1 MTSKNTFVS
10 FAEVLFRLQSSRDV
24 VFHLID
30 WTSRMTGPKDVAVVM
45 PGTTG
50 PKRHFLDRDGSLQTI
65 SLDHYEMP
73 CGVRGEPL
81 VSSPQGIHVGLDLG
95 RRRWGVI
102 EIRGSER
109 NLTEEQLETLRIT
122 GRLGALALRNAHVFA
137 RLKHRVKGVTS
148 LYRVGR
154 TISSSLD
161 LGHLLELILSALR
174 DVVPYH
180 AAGIYLL
187 EETKPRLK
195 AVALR
200 GYRPEMEAA
209 AMAKLGQG
217 LIGWAADNG
226 EDLLVGDVLQDKHYI
241 NARNETQSEMVA
253 LLRRGQRIVGAFN
266 VESDLLRAYTRSDLM
281 LLKAFASQA
290 AVAVD
295 NATLYEDALEK
306 RRLEDEL
313 SLAWS
318 IQKRL
323 LPSTAPHIDGWEI
336 AGLNVPAARVG
347 GDYYDFIDVSDGV
360 TGISIADVSGKG
372 VPAALVMATFRAS
385 LLAEILNEYS
395 IETILHK
402 VNELLVRSTEP
413 PVFVT
418 AVYGTLETRKGM
430 FTYCNAGHLP
440 PLLIPAQGEPRELQ
454 GSDLLLGCFSTAAY
468 HQRIVDLSRGDVLI
482 LYTDGISEAMGM
494 QGEEFGTE
502 RLAEIAAMHKDRP
515 AVEIRDR
522 LYAEAVEFAADPA
535 VLDDMTAV
543 VIKRL

>member
-1 MTSKNTFVS
+1 M
-10 FAEVLFRLQSSRDV
+10 L
-24 VFHLID
+24 
-30 WTSRMTGPKDVAVVM
+30 
-45 PGTTG
+45 
-50 PKRHFLDRDGSLQTI
+50 
-65 SLDHYEMP
+65 
-73 CGVRGEPL
+73 
-81 VSSPQGIHVGLDLG
+81 
-95 RRRWGVI
+95 GVI
-102 EIRGSER
+102 
-109 NLTEEQLETLRIT
+109 
-122 GRLGALALRNAHVFA
+122 GRLGAEALRNAHVFA
-137 RLKHRVKGVTS
+137 RLKQRVKGVTS

-187 EETKPRLK
+187 EETKLRLK

-209 AMAKLGQG
+209 AMAKLGDG
-217 LIGWAADNG
+217 LIGWAANEG
-226 EDLLVGDVLQDKHYI
+226 EDLLVGDVSQDEHYI
-241 NARNETQSEMVA
+241 NARDQTRSEMVA

-266 VESDLLRAYTRSDLM
+266 VESDLLHAYTRSDLM

-306 RRLEDEL
+306 RRLDDEL
-313 SLAWS
+313 SLARS

-323 LPSTAPHIDGWEI
+323 LPSTAPHVDGWEI

-440 PLLIPAQGEPRELQ
+440 PLLIPAQGEPHELQ
-454 GSDLLLGCFSTAAY
+454 GSDLLLGSFSSAAY
-468 HQRIVDLSRGDVLI
+468 NQRIVDLTSGDVLI
-482 LYTDGISEAMGM
+482 LYTDGITEAMGR
-494 QGEEFGTE
+494 QDEEFGTE
-502 RLAEIAAMHKDRP
+502 RLAKIAAAHRAGP

-522 LYAEAVEFAADPA
+522 LYAEAVEFAADPT

>member
-1 MTSKNTFVS
+1 M
-10 FAEVLFRLQSSRDV
+10 
-24 VFHLID
+24 
-30 WTSRMTGPKDVAVVM
+30 
-45 PGTTG
+45 
-50 PKRHFLDRDGSLQTI
+50 
-65 SLDHYEMP
+65 
-73 CGVRGEPL
+73 
-81 VSSPQGIHVGLDLG
+81 
-95 RRRWGVI
+95 
-102 EIRGSER
+102 
-109 NLTEEQLETLRIT
+109 
-122 GRLGALALRNAHVFA
+122 
-137 RLKHRVKGVTS
+137 
-148 LYRVGR
+148 
-154 TISSSLD
+154 
-161 LGHLLELILSALR
+161 
-174 DVVPYH
+174 
-180 AAGIYLL
+180 
-187 EETKPRLK
+187 
-195 AVALR
+195 
-200 GYRPEMEAA
+200 
-209 AMAKLGQG
+209 
-217 LIGWAADNG
+217 G
-226 EDLLVGDVLQDKHYI
+226 EDLLVGDVSQDKHYI
-241 NARNETQSEMVA
+241 NARNETRSEMVA

-266 VESDLLRAYTRSDLM
+266 VESDLLNAYTRSDLM

-295 NATLYEDALEK
+295 NATLYEDAVEK
-306 RRLEDEL
+306 RRLENEL
-313 SLAWS
+313 SLARS

-395 IETILHK
+395 IETIFDK

-418 AVYGTLETRKGM
+418 AIYGTLETTKGM

-440 PLLIPAQGEPRELQ
+440 PLLIPAHGDPRELT
-454 GSDLLLGCFSTAAY
+454 GSDLLLGSFSNAEY
-468 HQRIVDLSRGDVLI
+468 YQRIIDLGSGDILI
-482 LYTDGISEAMGM
+482 LYTDGVSEAMGR

-502 RLAEIAAMHKDRP
+502 RLAKIAAAHKAGP

-522 LYAEAVEFAADPA
+522 LYAEAVEFAADPT